1 MAPTIISYFGFGVF
15 LLDLIVSGVVFYR
28 LSKRWR
34 ETRITVVSLLAFF
47 YLLYIIFIIIEFW
60 FFLLNFNDVISFYLQ
75 EGNVIVWLLP
85 FFGGL
90 TAGFFMLFIDYFEN
104 ERINALHGFIYG
116 LFFGAFL
123 LNVMHQIVVPEVF
136 PLSILEADTLI
147 LLIMNFLLSTNFPVS
162 YFVIYVIIV
171 TLRSLRRIKRN
182 IDDETQRNQVM
193 LMQWVIVLYYFVT
206 LVVVASAYQL
216 AYLMDPTTEVFLKH
230 IAPHINVIIGSL
242 LIYQAYVKA
251 PVGFLQFQKIE
262 KLLVINRSGMLLF
275 SYDFARPKDQDYTS
289 EQDLLLSGGVYAI
302 LSLFTEMV
310 QAKNI
315 RMIHFLDKKI
325 MLSQNENFIL
335 FLMVDRISSFLWSAL
350 DSFGN
355 MFNLKYG
362 LDDIEYAVITKNVF
376 KDAESL
382 LKIAFGR
389 K

>member
-15 LLDLIVSGVVFYR
+15 LLELIVSGLVFYK
-28 LSKRWR
+28 LSRRWR
-34 ETRITVVSLLAFF
+34 ATRITVVSLLASF
-47 YLLYIIFIIIEFW
+47 YLLFIIFIIIEFW
-60 FFLLNFNDVISFYLQ
+60 FFLLNFNNTVGFYLQ
-75 EGNVIVWLLP
+75 EGNVFVWLLP
-85 FFGGL
+85 FFGGIS
-90 TAGFFMLFIDYFEN
+90 AGFFMLFIDYFEN
-104 ERINALHGFIYG
+104 ERISPLHGFIYG
-116 LFFGAFL
+116 IFLGAFL
-123 LNVMHQIVVPEVF
+123 LNVMYQIMDPGVF
-136 PLSILEADTLI
+136 PLRILEANTLI
-147 LLIMNFLLSTNFPVS
+147 LIIINYLFSTNFPVS
-162 YFVIYVIIV
+162 YFVIYVIVV

-182 IDDETQRNQVM
+182 IDDKAQKTQVM
-193 LMQWVIVLYYFVT
+193 LMQWTIVLYYFVT

-216 AYLMDPTTEVFLKH
+216 AHLMDPVTVVFLKH
-230 IAPHINVIIGSL
+230 IAPHINVIFGSL

-251 PVGFLQFQKIE
+251 PVGFLQFQRIE
-262 KLLVINRSGMLLF
+262 KLLVINRSGLLLF
-275 SYDFARPKDQDYTS
+275 SYDFALPKDQDHTS

-310 QAKNI
+310 HAKNI

-362 LDDIEYAVITKNVF
+362 LDDQEYAVITKNVF
-376 KDAESL
+376 TDAEHL

-389 K
+389 Q